1 MIMNCNTRK
10 LPSIPVR
17 TRFLISLA
25 LLSMSAALG
34 MAQAQTGIIDG
45 RVQNELNGRYLNSS
59 RITVKGTDLLTLTD
73 EDGRFRLTNVPSGAV
88 TLEVY
93 YTGLERQ
100 DVEVNLPPG
109 QTVTR
114 NISLA
119 PPGGAAVKMDAF
131 VVATSKETDQANI
144 AVNEQRFAANI
155 KTVVPTGDMSE
166 HGDGNIA
173 EFLKFV
179 PGISGDP
186 GQRGDIGAVSVR
198 GFPTEFTQITQDGAD
213 AANAPLSGNGREV
226 SLRSTMSITNLA
238 RIEVTKVP
246 TPATGAD
253 TMAGSV
259 NLVSK
264 SAFEAPKREF
274 RYTATLS
281 GEHDS
286 ILDLFSGKKKYGLWE
301 AKKTYFAW
309 PTFTFTYINPVNDKF
324 GFTISGK
331 FHNAGL
337 PTHERGKTF
346 NANSPTFG
354 STPSNPLYTSH
365 LDNWWGQKQERKN
378 LDAAADWR
386 VTRNSV
392 LSVGARV
399 FSSESYNGIYRVSW
413 NTGTSSVP
421 TIAGGVPGSFGPDF
435 TIGATGRG
443 SVQTVTNNQVQLYKG
458 AGGNLRYKFDNGD
471 WKVDVKASL
480 SSGNFRYRTTPEYG
494 QMRNIT
500 VTSTLPLRVEHH
512 DIDRVYGP
520 AKTLVYDN
528 NNRLIDTTTADFFL
542 NNSAVITGNTLTFDV
557 SDDVSTFNADVRKAL
572 AVVSFPLALQAGAAR
587 KTKERD
593 TWNRNN
599 SVFTYAGPNGNQS
612 PQGLLTA
619 PIPIFPGND
628 GQRQVVVSP
637 YLAAQAWKDNPS
649 LFVELPANRV
659 NREREKI
666 QRSENIQEDV
676 DALYFQAEARFFN
689 NRLKALTGVRYEK
702 TKVKGVGALNRPDA
716 VWLRNA
722 AGNYVLNA
730 SGARVRN
737 PAAGAANSLEELAL
751 VWKER
756 AAISQRTYDGFYPS
770 VHITYNFTE
779 KLQSRLAYAQSY
791 GRPNFSFIIPNVV
804 VNEFTGA
811 DGDVTGGRLTMR
823 NPGLLPW
830 SADNYDFTTE
840 YYTAHG
846 GVFSGG
852 VFRKEVKNFFANVD
866 RPSTPQELQEV
877 AITAG
882 SDVWETRTTIN
893 AGKARIDGIEL
904 SFSQSLAVLDPW
916 LAGWGKKF
924 RVFGNITKI
933 TIGGATTADFQGFL
947 PTSANWGLYFAHKR
961 FRSSFRWNHQS
972 DRPVSVI
979 TTFGPNGENYNAA
992 QTHLDVNLSYS
1003 LRPNLS
1009 FFINM
1014 KNVFRV
1020 MKQQGHRSDLLPAYA
1035 QIRYP
1040 ARWDGIGTELG
1051 FQGSF

>member
-1 MIMNCNTRK
+1 MHPKKIIASVSARAQ
-10 LPSIPVR
+10 LV
-17 TRFLISLA
+17 FSLA
-25 LLSMSAALG
+25 LLVITAPLG
-34 MAQAQTGIIDG
+34 LAQAQTGSIEG
-45 RVQNELNGRYLNSS
+45 RVQNEVNGRYLNNS
-59 RITVKGTDLLTLTD
+59 RITVKGTDILALTD
-73 EDGRFRLTNVPSGAV
+73 EAGRFRLPQVPSGPV

-93 YTGLERQ
+93 YTGLEKQ
-100 DVEVNLPPG
+100 DVLVNVPPG
-109 QTVTR
+109 RTVTR
-114 NISLA
+114 NVSLS
-119 PPGGAAVKMDAF
+119 PPGSTTVKMDAF
-131 VVATSKETDQANI
+131 VVASAKEMDQANI
-144 AVNEQRFAANI
+144 AINEQRFAVNL

-179 PGISGDP
+179 PGLSGDP
-186 GQRGDIGAVSVR
+186 GQRGDIGALSVR

-286 ILDLFSGKKKYGLWE
+286 ILDLLAGRKAHGLWD
-301 AKKTYFAW
+301 AKKSYFAW
-309 PTFTFTYINPVNDKF
+309 PTFTFTYTNPVTDKF
-324 GFTISGK
+324 GFTLSGK
-331 FHNAGL
+331 YHNAGL
-337 PTHERGKTF
+337 PTHERGKTY

-354 STPSNPLYTSH
+354 STPDKPLYVSH
-365 LDNWWGQKQERKN
+365 IDNWWGQKQQRRN
-378 LDAAADWR
+378 LDGTADWR
-386 VTRNSV
+386 VTPYSV
-392 LSVGARV
+392 LSFGARI
-399 FSSESYNGIYRVSW
+399 FSSESDNGIYRVSW
-413 NTGTSSVP
+413 STGTVATP
-421 TIAGGVPGSFGPDF
+421 TIAGGVQGSYGPDF

-443 SVQTVTNNQVQLYKG
+443 SVQFLNNNQVQLYKG
-458 AGGNLRYKFDNGD
+458 SGGNLRYNFDNGN
-471 WKVDVKASL
+471 WKIDLKTSR
-480 SSGNFRYRTTPEYG
+480 SSGGFRYRTTPEYG
-494 QMRNIT
+494 QMRNVT
-500 VTSTLPLRVEHH
+500 VTSTLPLRVEHYG
-512 DIDRVYGP
+512 IDRVFGP

-528 NNRLIDTTTADFFL
+528 NNRLIETSTAEFLL
-542 NNSAVITGNTLTFDV
+542 NNTAVSTGTALTFDV
-557 SDDVSTFNADVRKAL
+557 ADDVSTYNADLRKAL
-572 AVVSFPLALQAGAAR
+572 NIVSFPLALQAGAAR
-587 KTKERD
+587 KIKERD

-599 SVFTYAGPNGNQS
+599 FVYTYFGPNGNQS

-637 YLAAQAWKDNPS
+637 YLTAEAWSKNPA

-666 QRSENIQEDV
+666 QRAENIREDV
-676 DALYFQAEARFFN
+676 DAFYFQAEARFFH

-702 TKVKGVGALNRPDA
+702 TKVTGIGALNRPDA
-716 VWLRNA
+716 VWLRDP
-722 AGNYVLNA
+722 AGRYVVNA

-737 PAAGAANSLEELAL
+737 PAAGAANSLEELA
-751 VWKER
+751 VIWKER
-756 AAISQRTYDGFYPS
+756 AAISGRTYDGLYPS
-770 VHITYNFTE
+770 VHLTYSLTE
-779 KLQSRLAYAQSY
+779 KLQSRLAYAKSY
-791 GRPNFSFIIPNVV
+791 GRPDFSFIIPNVV

-811 DGDVTGGRLTMR
+811 AGDVTGGRLTMR

-830 SADNYDFTTE
+830 SAENYDLTTE
-840 YYTAHG
+840 YYTDRG

-852 VFRKEVKNFFANVD
+852 VFRKDVSNFFANVN
-866 RPSTPQELQEV
+866 RPATPQELQE
-877 AITAG
+877 AG
-882 SDVWETRTTIN
+882 VTPGNESWETQTTIN
-893 AGKARIDGIEL
+893 SGSARIDGFEL
-904 SFSQSLAVLDPW
+904 SFNQSLSVLDPW

-924 RVFGNITKI
+924 RLFGNITKI
-933 TIGGATTADFQGFL
+933 TIGGARTGDFQGFL
-947 PTSANWGLYFAHKR
+947 PTSANWGLYFAHQR

-972 DRPVSVI
+972 DRPLAAI
-979 TTFGPNGENYNAA
+979 TTFGPNGESYNAA

-1009 FFINM
+1009 FFVNM

-1020 MKQQGHRSDLLPAYA
+1020 MRQQNHRSDLLPAYA
-1035 QIRYP
+1035 QVRYP
-1040 ARWDGIGTELG
+1040 SRWDGIGTELG
-1051 FQGSF
+1051 VQGSF